1 MPPRKRPQAESESTS
16 AATRRRSQRV
26 SSGIVGVRKSAYFED
41 DDNDDDDDQSPPPR
55 KVARTTKKGAVTAA
69 ATARKA
75 TAKARENESS
85 DDVLQATSDGDN
97 GDAASED
104 TDDDDDDDDEG
115 YDDGDAEVSDGG
127 ESEDE
132 VEDYEEE
139 EEEEEEYDAA
149 PPPPPKKRGRP
160 AAATATAK
168 SAAAKNPSRGRGKA
182 NTDSAKPKNAGKAKT
197 KSKLEDEDDD
207 DDEDEDED
215 GDDRITFI
223 PLPQLRDTGGVEYA
237 DTRLHRNTMLF
248 LRDLKANNQRSWLKM
263 HDPEYRRSLKDWE
276 SFVETLT
283 ERIIDADETIPELP
297 LKDVVF
303 RIYRDIRFTKDPTP
317 YKAHYSAA
325 WSRTGRKGPYA
336 CYYVHAEP
344 GRCLVGGGL
353 WQPDSEALARVR
365 ASIDERPHR
374 IRRVLLDPAF
384 RRTFLPDAGGEGGKK
399 KNKQKEK
406 KTKGKGKRKSKD
418 AGGGE
423 EEEEEEQQDDEE
435 KAVLDAFAR
444 ANAEGALKTKPK
456 GFHPEHR
463 DIELLKL
470 RSFTISKQIPDEV
483 LLGDDAQDRI
493 MDIIRPM
500 VPFITFLNRTA
511 RPDPDEETDSDVEE
525 EEEEE
530 GGED

>member
-1 MPPRKRPQAESESTS
+1 MPLRKRPQAESESTS

-26 SSGIVGVRKSAYFED
+26 SSGRVGVRKSAYFED
-41 DDNDDDDDQSPPPR
+41 DDNDDDDDDQSPPPR
-55 KVARTTKKGAVTAA
+55 KVARTTKKGAVTA
-69 ATARKA
+69 ARKA

-97 GDAASED
+97 GDAAASED
-104 TDDDDDDDDEG
+104 IDDDDDDDDEG
-115 YDDGDAEVSDGG
+115 YNDGDAEASDGG

-132 VEDYEEE
+132 VEDDDD
-139 EEEEEEYDAA
+139 EEEEYDAA

-160 AAATATAK
+160 AAAAATAK
-168 SAAAKNPSRGRGKA
+168 SAAAKNPPRGRGKA
-182 NTDSAKPKNAGKAKT
+182 NTNSAKPKNAGKAKT
-197 KSKLEDEDDD
+197 KSKPEDED
-207 DDEDEDED
+207 DDEDEDE
-215 GDDRITFI
+215 DDRITFI

-283 ERIIDADETIPELP
+283 ERIMDADATIPELP

-353 WQPDSEALARVR
+353 WQPDGEALARVR

-384 RRTFLPDAGGEGGKK
+384 RRTFLPDAGSEGGKK
-399 KNKQKEK
+399 KKKEK
-406 KTKGKGKRKSKD
+406 NTKGKGKGKRKSKD
-418 AGGGE
+418 AGGGG
-423 EEEEEEQQDDEE
+423 EEEEEQEYDEE

-470 RSFTISKQIPDEV
+470 RSFTVSKQIPDEV

-493 MDIIRPM
+493 MDIIGPM

-511 RPDPDEETDSDVEE
+511 RPDPDEETDSEVEG

>member
-16 AATRRRSQRV
+16 TRRRSQRV
-26 SSGIVGVRKSAYFED
+26 SSGGVGIRKSAYFED
-41 DDNDDDDDQSPPPR
+41 NDDDEDQNPPPR
-55 KVARTTKKGAVTAA
+55 KVARTTKKGAAA
-69 ATARKA
+69 VAARKV
-75 TAKARENESS
+75 TTKTRKDESS
-85 DDVLQATSDGDN
+85 DDVLQATSASDG

-104 TDDDDDDDDEG
+104 LDDDDEG
-115 YDDGDAEVSDGG
+115 YDDAEASDG
-127 ESEDE
+127 EDSEDQE
-132 VEDYEEE
+132 EDYDD
-139 EEEEEEYDAA
+139 EEEEYDA
-149 PPPPPKKRGRP
+149 PPPPKKPGRP
-160 AAATATAK
+160 SATAK
-168 SAAAKNPSRGRGKA
+168 SPGGRGKA
-182 NTDSAKPKNAGKAKT
+182 NTDTAKAKGGKSAGKLKA
-197 KSKLEDEDDD
+197 KSKLDDE

-215 GDDRITFI
+215 EDRITFI

-237 DTRLHRNTMLF
+237 DTRLHKNTLLF

-283 ERIIDADETIPELP
+283 EQIIEADETIPELP
-297 LKDVVF
+297 LKDVIF

-344 GRCLVGGGL
+344 GRCQVGGGL
-353 WQPDSEALARVR
+353 WHPDNESLARLR

-374 IRRVLLDPAF
+374 IRRVLMDPAF
-384 RRTFLPDAGGEGGKK
+384 RRTFLSDATEGGKTK
-399 KNKQKEK
+399 KEK
-406 KTKGKGKRKSKD
+406 KTKGKSKRKGKD
-418 AGGGE
+418 AGAEDE
-423 EEEEEEQQDDEE
+423 EDDER
-435 KAVLDAFAR
+435 AVLEAFAQ

-470 RSFTISKQIPDEV
+470 RNFTISKHIPDEV
-483 LLGDDAQDRI
+483 LLGDDAQERI

-511 RPDPDEETDSDVEE
+511 RPDPDEESDSEVDED
-525 EEEEE
+525 
-530 GGED
+530 GEDDDET